1 MEKSTSRFLMGLGVG
16 SMLGAIMYRCS
27 QSAKAK
33 EWKKKMCC
41 AAQSAAE
48 KAGEWVTN
56 AKERAAEMGQK
67 AAEAA
72 ADKAEDAK
80 NKFNAYTK

>member
-1 MEKSTSRFLMGLGVG
+1 MEKSTCKFLLGLGIG

-27 QSAKAK
+27 QTEKAK
-33 EWKKKMCC
+33 ELKKKMCC

-56 AKERAAEMGQK
+56 AKDKAAEMTQK
-67 AAEAA
+67 VAEN
-72 ADKAEDAK
+72 AK
-80 NKFNAYTK
+80 Q